1 MWLELAERIFAAAVY
16 DPRIYGDDT
25 DPRWKSAEGSEAWI
39 RQCLTMASESGTVG
53 VLMPS
58 TASAGAPARPLRRAL
73 LRGGVLRAIVAGFED
88 RELWLLREPDGKRP
102 QYVLLIDA
110 AGDPVLLASVW
121 QAFRSDPAHPDA
133 ARFAVRVVDRLD
145 ERVDLAPTPAADTE
159 ESRTYSAL
167 RAEYV
172 ADPMELPPLLEA
184 HKAPHSTVTLG
195 ELAEAGMVGFH
206 QSPPT
211 VVAGDGVTPMLTAK
225 DVRLARPPS
234 RCGNADVAGAV
245 LIRAGDIAVTRADI
259 AVEVCAEAGVLLGP
273 GIDLVRAN
281 TEILDPHF
289 LAGVLRAALDSETD
303 GDIDLYRVGVPR
315 LPAAEQ
321 RRYAAAFTHLRRL
334 EVGWYKR
341 RAEME
346 RLVRLGYRGLATGS
360 LRPTGPG
367 E

>member
-1 MWLELAERIFAAAVY
+1 MWQELAERVFAAAVH
-16 DPRIYGDDT
+16 DSRIYGNDT
-25 DPRWKSAEGSEAWI
+25 DPRWESAEGSESWI
-39 RQCLTMASESGTVG
+39 RQCLTMAPDSRTIG

-58 TASAGAPARPLRRAL
+58 TASVGAPARPLRRAL

-88 RELWLLREPDGKRP
+88 RHLWLLKEPDGERP
-102 QYVLLIDA
+102 QHVLLIDA
-110 AGDPVLLASVW
+110 AGDPDLVASAW
-121 QAFRSDPAHPDA
+121 RAFRSDPAHPDA
-133 ARFAVRVVDRLD
+133 ARYTVRAVDRLD
-145 ERVDLAPTPAADTE
+145 ERVDLTPASAADTE

-172 ADPMELPPLLEA
+172 ANPAEPPPLLESHEA
-184 HKAPHSTVTLG
+184 SHGTVTLG
-195 ELAEAGMVGFH
+195 ELAEAGMVDFH

-211 VVAGDGVTPMLTAK
+211 VVAGDGVTPMLTSK
-225 DVRLARPPS
+225 DVRLARLPS
-234 RCGNADVAGAV
+234 RRGNADVAGAV
-245 LIRAGDIAVTRADI
+245 IIRAGDIAVTRADI
-259 AVEVCAEAGVLLGP
+259 AVEVCAAAGALLGP
-273 GIDLVRAN
+273 GIDLVRVN

-289 LAGVLRAALDSETD
+289 LAGVLRAALDSDVD

-334 EVGWYKR
+334 EAGWYKR
-341 RAEME
+341 RAEIE
-346 RLVRLGYRGLATGS
+346 QLVRLGYRGLATGS